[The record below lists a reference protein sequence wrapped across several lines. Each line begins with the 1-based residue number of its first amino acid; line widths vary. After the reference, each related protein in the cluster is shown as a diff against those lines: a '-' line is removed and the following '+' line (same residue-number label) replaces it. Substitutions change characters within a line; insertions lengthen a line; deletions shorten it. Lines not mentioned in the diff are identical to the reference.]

1 MPQLRLV
8 HCRERADKSFSNRDL
23 NAIIMDYFI
32 SEGYADAAR
41 MLAKEAN
48 IRPTLDAELIHER
61 KAIKDDILAG
71 DIQSAIERLND
82 LNPQVRS
89 IPFDPSS
96 HQMII

>member
-1 MPQLRLV
+1 MMHRGT
-8 HCRERADKSFSNRDL
+8 DKLLLNSDL

-48 IRPTLDAELIHER
+48 IRPTADAELIHER

-71 DIQSAIERLND
+71 EIQSAIERLND
-82 LNPQVRS
+82 LNPQVRTS
-89 IPFDPSS
+89 PRLLVCI
-96 HQMII
+96 Q